1 MPKGSIRQRGKKWY
15 YRFFEDGKVIERCGG
30 DKKED
35 ALKAL
40 NEELNRKYKGYT
52 RPEET
57 KLKDYLNMWLEN
69 YILDEKSENTY
80 DKYNKVITNRIIPSI
95 GDIRLCD
102 LKAIHVD
109 KFLRDLKKSKI
120 KKGKNICHLSG
131 TTIQMY
137 YGILNAA
144 LNRAVKLQMIIENPC
159 KYIDTPKRNKYK
171 ASILTLQE
179 FRLIYNSLNDTLFED
194 YIFKLALDISIET
207 GLRRGE
213 LCGLTWDSINFED
226 NFIDINKAL
235 IRIENQYSISKLKTE
250 GSYRTIPISDELAQ
264 KLKKH
269 KTIQSSNK
277 LKYGEFYKK
286 VIFNKISYDLIF
298 RHENGDYIIPSTFLQ
313 RLKRLCRYNKI
324 DKNIRW
330 HDLRHTNATYLIESG
345 VNLKVVQDR
354 LGHSLMQTTADT
366 YSHVTKK
373 MNREA
378 TTKLTSLIHS

>member
-69 YILDEKSENTY
+69 YILDEKSKNTY

-102 LKAIHVD
+102 LKVIHVD

>member
-15 YRFFEDGKVIERCGG
+15 YRFYEDGKVIERCGG

-57 KLKDYLNMWLEN
+57 KLSDYLNMWLEN

-80 DKYNKVITNRIIPSI
+80 DKYNKVVTNKIIPSI
-95 GDIRLCD
+95 GNIRLCD
-102 LKAIHVD
+102 LKAIHID
-109 KFLRDLKKSKI
+109 KFLRDMKKHQI
-120 KKGKNICHLSG
+120 KKGKNIANLSG

-137 YGILNAA
+137 YGILNTA
-144 LNRAVKLQMIIENPC
+144 LNKAVKLQMIIENPC
-159 KYIDTPKRNKYK
+159 KYIDTPKRRKYK
-171 ASILTLQE
+171 ANILTLEE
-179 FRLIYNSLNDTLFED
+179 FKLIYNSLNDSVFED

-226 NFIDINKAL
+226 KFIDINKAL
-235 IRIENQYSISKLKTE
+235 IRIENKYTISKLKTD
-250 GSYRTIPISDELAQ
+250 GSYRTIPISDELVQ

-269 KTIQSSNK
+269 KSIQNSNK

-286 VIFNKISYDLIF
+286 VIFNKTSYNLIF
-298 RHENGDYIIPSTFLQ
+298 RHENGNYIIPSTFLQ
-313 RLKRLCRYNKI
+313 RLKRLCKYNKI

>member
-15 YRFFEDGKVIERCGG
+15 YRFFENGKVIERCGG

-35 ALKAL
+35 AIRAL
-40 NEELNRKYKGYT
+40 NEELNRKYKGYA
-52 RPEET
+52 RPEEA
-57 KLKDYLNMWLEN
+57 KLCDYLNMWLEN

-80 DKYNKVITNRIIPSI
+80 DKYSKIVINKIIPSI

-102 LKAIHVD
+102 LKVIHID

-120 KKGKNICHLSG
+120 KKGKNITSLSG
-131 TTIQMY
+131 TTIQIY

-159 KYIDTPKRNKYK
+159 KYIDTPKRSKYK
-171 ASILTLQE
+171 ANILTLEE
-179 FRLIYNSLNDTLFED
+179 FKIIYNSLNDSIFED

-213 LCGLTWDSINFED
+213 LCGLTWDSINFKD

-250 GSYRTIPISDELAQ
+250 GSYRTIPISDNLAQ

-269 KTIQSSNK
+269 KNVQNSNK

-286 VIFNKISYDLIF
+286 VIFNNISYDLIF
-298 RHENGDYIIPSTFLQ
+298 RHENGNYVIPSTFLQ
-313 RLKRLCRYNKI
+313 RLKRLCKYNNI
-324 DKNIRW
+324 NKNIRW

>member
-1 MPKGSIRQRGKKWY
+1 MAKGSVRKRGAKWY
-15 YRFFEDGKVIERCGG
+15 YRFYENGKVIERCAG
-30 DKKED
+30 DKKSD
-35 ALKAL
+35 ALRAL
-40 NEELNRKYKGYT
+40 NEELNRKYKGYN

-57 KLKDYLNMWLEN
+57 KLSDYLNMWLEN

-80 DKYNKVITNRIIPSI
+80 DKYNKVVTNKIIPSI
-95 GDIRLCD
+95 GNIRLCD
-102 LKAIHVD
+102 LKSIHID
-109 KFLRDLKKSKI
+109 KFLRDMKKHQI
-120 KKGKNICHLSG
+120 RKGKNIANLSG

-137 YGILNAA
+137 YGILNTA
-144 LNRAVKLQMIIENPC
+144 LNKAVKLQIIIENPC
-159 KYIDTPKRNKYK
+159 KYIDTPKRKKYK
-171 ASILTLQE
+171 ANILTLEE
-179 FRLIYNSLNDTLFED
+179 FKLIYNSLNDSVFED

-226 NFIDINKAL
+226 KFININKAL
-235 IRIENQYSISKLKTE
+235 IRIENKYTISKLKTD
-250 GSYRTIPISDELAQ
+250 GSYRTIPISDELVQ

-269 KTIQSSNK
+269 KSIQNSNK

-286 VIFNKISYDLIF
+286 VIFNKTSYNLIF
-298 RHENGDYIIPSTFLQ
+298 IHENGNYIIPSTFLQ
-313 RLKRLCRYNKI
+313 RLKRLCKYNKI

>member
-80 DKYNKVITNRIIPSI
+80 DKYNMVITNKIIPSI

>member
-69 YILDEKSENTY
+69 YILDEKSKNTY

>member
-1 MPKGSIRQRGKKWY
+1 MPKGSIRLRGKRWY

-57 KLKDYLNMWLEN
+57 KLCDYLDMWLEN
-69 YILDEKSENTY
+69 YILDERAQNTY
-80 DKYNKVITNRIIPSI
+80 DKYSKAIANKINPCI
-95 GDIRLCD
+95 GDVRLCD
-102 LKAIHVD
+102 LKAIHID
-109 KFLRDLKKSKI
+109 KFIRTLKKTKI
-120 KKGKNICHLSG
+120 KKGKNTTYLSG

-144 LNRAVKLQMIIENPC
+144 LNKAVKLQMIIENPC
-159 KYIDTPKRNKYK
+159 KYIDPPKRNKYK
-171 ASILTLQE
+171 ANILTLDE
-179 FRLIYNSLNDTLFED
+179 FKLIYNSLNDNVFED

-226 NFIDINKAL
+226 KYIEINKAL
-235 IRIENQYSISKLKTE
+235 IRIENEYTISELKTE
-250 GSYRTIPISDELAQ
+250 GSYRTIPISEKLVE
-264 KLKKH
+264 KLKQH
-269 KTIQSSNK
+269 KNVQNLNK
-277 LKYGEFYKK
+277 LKYGEFYNK
-286 VIFNKISYDLIF
+286 VIFNNLSYNLIF
-298 RHENGDYIIPSTFLQ
+298 RHENGEYIIPSTFLQ
-313 RLKRLCRYNKI
+313 RLKRLCKYNKI
-324 DKNIRW
+324 NKNIRW
-330 HDLRHTNATYLIESG
+330 HDLRHTNATLLIESG

-354 LGHSLMQTTADT
+354 LGHSLMQTTADI

-378 TTKLTSLIHS
+378 TAKLTSLIHS

>member
-80 DKYNKVITNRIIPSI
+80 DKYNKVITNKIIPSI

-144 LNRAVKLQMIIENPC
+144 LNKAVKLQMIIENPC

>member
-1 MPKGSIRQRGKKWY
+1 
-15 YRFFEDGKVIERCGG
+15 
-30 DKKED
+30 
-35 ALKAL
+35 
-40 NEELNRKYKGYT
+40 
-52 RPEET
+52 
-57 KLKDYLNMWLEN
+57 
-69 YILDEKSENTY
+69 
-80 DKYNKVITNRIIPSI
+80 
-95 GDIRLCD
+95 
-102 LKAIHVD
+102 
-109 KFLRDLKKSKI
+109 
-120 KKGKNICHLSG
+120 
-131 TTIQMY
+131 
-137 YGILNAA
+137 
-144 LNRAVKLQMIIENPC
+144 
-159 KYIDTPKRNKYK
+159 
-171 ASILTLQE
+171 
-179 FRLIYNSLNDTLFED
+179 
-194 YIFKLALDISIET
+194 
-207 GLRRGE
+207 
-213 LCGLTWDSINFED
+213 
-226 NFIDINKAL
+226 L

>member
-80 DKYNKVITNRIIPSI
+80 DKYNKVITNKIIPSI
-95 GDIRLCD
+95 GDIRLCN

>member
-1 MPKGSIRQRGKKWY
+1 MAKGSVRKRGAKWY
-15 YRFFEDGKVIERCGG
+15 YRFYENGKVIERCGG
-30 DKKED
+30 EKKED

-57 KLKDYLNMWLEN
+57 KLCDYLNMWLEN

-80 DKYNKVITNRIIPSI
+80 DKYNKVVTNKIIPSI
-95 GDIRLCD
+95 GEIRLCD
-102 LKAIHVD
+102 LKVIHID
-109 KFLRDLKKSKI
+109 KFLRDMKKYQI
-120 KKGKNICHLSG
+120 KKGKNITYLSG

-137 YGILNAA
+137 YGILNTA
-144 LNRAVKLQMIIENPC
+144 LNKAVKLQMIIENPC
-159 KYIDTPKRNKYK
+159 KYIDTPKRSRYK
-171 ASILTLQE
+171 ANILTLEE
-179 FRLIYNSLNDTLFED
+179 FKLIYNSLNDSIFED

-226 NFIDINKAL
+226 KFIDINKAL
-235 IRIENQYSISKLKTE
+235 IRIENKYTISKLKTE
-250 GSYRTIPISDELAQ
+250 GSYRSIPISDELVQ
-264 KLKKH
+264 KLKNH
-269 KTIQSSNK
+269 KSIQSSNK

-286 VIFNKISYDLIF
+286 VIFDKISYNLIF
-298 RHENGDYIIPSTFLQ
+298 RHENGNYIIPSTFLQ
-313 RLKRLCRYNKI
+313 RLKRLCKYNKI

-378 TTKLTSLIHS
+378 TSKLTSLIHS

>member
-80 DKYNKVITNRIIPSI
+80 DKYNKVITNKIIPSI

-226 NFIDINKAL
+226 NFIDINKSL

>member
-80 DKYNKVITNRIIPSI
+80 DKYNKVITNKIIPSI

-159 KYIDTPKRNKYK
+159 KFIDTPKRNKYK

>member
-57 KLKDYLNMWLEN
+57 KLKDYLNMWLQN

-80 DKYNKVITNRIIPSI
+80 DKYNKVITNKIIPSI

-213 LCGLTWDSINFED
+213 LCGLTWDSLNFED